1 MKNINYL
8 ALGAWA
14 LLALMVLFAVLSYG
28 SKQYQKGYSK
38 GTEEV
43 QRQHQEALA
52 KQQAAINK
60 ASQDYEKQKAENEV
74 KQDERQTQVTKIV
87 KVPVYTNV
95 CLDASGV
102 RIINEAIISR

>member
-8 ALGAWA
+8 SLGAWA

-38 GTEEV
+38 GTEEIRH
-43 QRQHQEALA
+43 QYQEALA

-74 KQDERQTQVTKIV
+74 KQDERQIQVTKIV

-102 RIINEAIISR
+102 RIINEAISSR

>member
-43 QRQHQEALA
+43 QRQYQEALA

-74 KQDERQTQVTKIV
+74 KQDERQAQVTKIV

-102 RIINEAIISR
+102 RIINAAISSR

>member
-38 GTEEV
+38 GTEEIRH
-43 QRQHQEALA
+43 QYQEALA

-102 RIINEAIISR
+102 RIINEAISSR

>member
-8 ALGAWA
+8 ALGVWA

-43 QRQHQEALA
+43 QRQYQEALA
-52 KQQAAINK
+52 KQQEAINK

-102 RIINEAIISR
+102 RIINEAISSR

>member
-14 LLALMVLFAVLSYG
+14 LLALIVLFAVLSYG

-43 QRQHQEALA
+43 QRQYQEALA
-52 KQQAAINK
+52 KQQEAINK

-74 KQDERQTQVTKIV
+74 KQDERQAQVTKIV

-102 RIINEAIISR
+102 RIINEAISSR

>member
-1 MKNINYL
+1 MRNINYP
-8 ALGAWA
+8 AVGAWA

-43 QRQHQEALA
+43 QRQYQEALA
-52 KQQAAINK
+52 KQQASINK
-60 ASQDYEKQKAENEV
+60 ASQEYEKQKAENGV
-74 KQDERQTQVTKIV
+74 KQDERQAQVTKII

-102 RIINEAIISR
+102 RIINEAISSR